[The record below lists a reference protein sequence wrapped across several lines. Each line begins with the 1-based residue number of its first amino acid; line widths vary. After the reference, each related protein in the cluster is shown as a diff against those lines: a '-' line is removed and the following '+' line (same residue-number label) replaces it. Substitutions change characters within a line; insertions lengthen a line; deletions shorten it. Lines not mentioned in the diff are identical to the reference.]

1 MKLKLPLRLLAA
13 LVTSFAGVTVG
24 TVTITALAGIA
35 VTVSLSPALGAD
47 ITFDGTQ
54 ITVPSG
60 GSVTYDAGNVTA
72 STTLQFSGA
81 GTATITNLNGDAADA
96 VLRVNRV
103 ASGAASL
110 SSLILNG
117 PGTFNGVISMYS
129 NTTGGTRNNILEL
142 NHALAAQ
149 NATIRLGLSLIH
161 I

>member
-96 VLRVNRV
+96 
-103 ASGAASL
+103 
-110 SSLILNG
+110 
-117 PGTFNGVISMYS
+117 F
-129 NTTGGTRNNILEL
+129 
-142 NHALAAQ
+142 
-149 NATIRLGLSLIH
+149 
-161 I
+161 

>member
-96 VLRVNRV
+96 VLRV
-103 ASGAASL
+103 
-110 SSLILNG
+110 IMD
-117 PGTFNGVISMYS
+117 FEW
-129 NTTGGTRNNILEL
+129 TGNVQRCDYHVFQHDRRYPE
-142 NHALAAQ
+142 
-149 NATIRLGLSLIH
+149 
-161 I
+161 